1 MLRQKGKQIVLTSD
15 RLPKELSGLE
25 ERLVSR
31 FEWGLLADMKAPDY
45 ETREAIL
52 QKKADKDGLSLSP
65 DVITYI
71 ADRVAS
77 NIRELEGA
85 VLSLLA
91 YASLS
96 HCDITID
103 VAKRVL
109 SNKIRRKQR
118 SIGIEDIVDLKGD
131 LIKGLDK

>member
-1 MLRQKGKQIVLTSD
+1 MCIRD
-15 RLPKELSGLE
+15 R
-25 ERLVSR
+25 
-31 FEWGLLADMKAPDY
+31 
-45 ETREAIL
+45 
-52 QKKADKDGLSLSP
+52 DGLSLSP

-118 SIGIEDIVDLKGD
+118 SIGIEDIQKATARHYGVTIEDIIDKTRKKNVVNARQIAMFLCRDMTNASLKDIGA
-131 LIKGLDK
+131 IF